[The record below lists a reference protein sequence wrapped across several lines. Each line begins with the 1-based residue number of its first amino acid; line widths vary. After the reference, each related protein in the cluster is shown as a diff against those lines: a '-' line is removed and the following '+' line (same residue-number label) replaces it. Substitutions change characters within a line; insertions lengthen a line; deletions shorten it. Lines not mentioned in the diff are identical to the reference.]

1 MSFRRTKGPR
11 YTRKDKN
18 HDDICR
24 RLRMFPGILV
34 WETVDVGGGY
44 PDVTVACVLTG
55 KMLLVEIKPKG
66 KEHRLTKH
74 EVVFHERWKQFT
86 MVASDVPEILDALEY
101 PDANIWDGE

>member
-18 HDDICR
+18 HDEICR
-24 RLRMFPGILV
+24 RLRMFPGIIL

-66 KEHRLTKH
+66 KRHRLTKH
-74 EVVFHERWKQFT
+74 EAVFHERWKQFT
-86 MVASDVPEILDALEY
+86 MVATDVPEILDALEY
-101 PDANIWDGE
+101 PDANL